1 MSGAAPA
8 PDGFFATAVVRFAR
22 LLRGAG
28 LRVGPA
34 QVLVALRCLSVIDI
48 SRRDEVR
55 AALRAVLVQ
64 RQEDLEIFEQAFEL
78 FFRGPGRALEP
89 LLQELMAQSR
99 FPRPKGGPPRRL
111 LDSLQPP
118 HAPPPHPPKEREEL
132 TATLEPSSEASLR
145 TRDFA
150 ELTTAELEEVRRLI
164 GRLRFAVEPRPIR
177 RTRPAA
183 RGPYVDLRRTLR
195 ASLHHGGADIP
206 LRFRARREL
215 PPPLVVLCD
224 ISGSMGRY
232 TEMLLRFVHTLAAAR
247 RRTHTFLFGTGLH
260 NVTRLLRGRD
270 IDAALRRCGAQV
282 RDFGGG
288 TRLGACLSEFNT
300 LWSRRVLGQGAVVL
314 LITDGL
320 ERDDPA
326 RLMAEADRLRR
337 SCRRLVWLNP
347 LLAFEGF
354 EPRAQ
359 GVRALLPRVH
369 EHRPV
374 HNLQSLDQLA
384 QALSAPANR
393 AGRAEPST
401 QRRF

>member
-1 MSGAAPA
+1 MSGATAA

-28 LRVGPA
+28 LLVGPG
-34 QVLVALRCLSVIDI
+34 QVLLALRGLSVIDI
-48 SRRDEVR
+48 SRREEVR

-64 RQEDLEIFEQAFEL
+64 HKEDLELFDQAFEL

-89 LLQELMAQSR
+89 LLQELLAQSR

-118 HAPPPHPPKEREEL
+118 PAPPPPPVEREEL
-132 TATLEPSSEASLR
+132 MATLAPSSEASLR

-150 ELTTAELEEVRRLI
+150 ELTAEELAAVRRLI

-177 RTRPAA
+177 RTRPAL

-195 ASLHHGGADIP
+195 ASLQHGGADIP

-270 IDAALRRCGAQV
+270 IDAALRRCGAQI

-288 TRLGACLSEFNT
+288 TRLGACLHAFNT

-326 RLMAEADRLRR
+326 QLMTEADRLRC

-384 QALSAPANR
+384 AALSAPASG

-401 QRRF
+401 RRRF